1 MYNLTTNK
9 LDVSI
14 FHFKDKPIFK
24 KREPSPPP
32 SVGKNAGMLTRESAE
47 KGGFEDLR
55 QTKPSKKTLQKVEP
69 TDFNLDEQAYK
80 DLATSKQSVNSQIKP
95 PQVAPVSP

>member
-24 KREPSPPP
+24 KREASPPP
-32 SVGKNAGMLTRESAE
+32 TVGSYKGGSLSRESAN
-47 KGGFEDLR
+47 KGGFDDIR
-55 QTKPSKKTLQKVEP
+55 MTKPDKKTLQRVEA
-69 TDFNLDEQAYK
+69 TDFTINEQAYK
-80 DLATSKQSVNSQIKP
+80 DLAQSKQSVNLQ
-95 PQVAPVSP
+95 

>member
-24 KREPSPPP
+24 KREVSPPP
-32 SVGKNAGMLTRESAE
+32 SVGKTAGMMSRESLE
-47 KGGFEDLR
+47 KGGFDDL
-55 QTKPSKKTLQKVEP
+55 K
-69 TDFNLDEQAYK
+69 
-80 DLATSKQSVNSQIKP
+80 
-95 PQVAPVSP
+95 

>member
-14 FHFKDKPIFK
+14 FHFKDKPMYK

-32 SVGKNAGMLTRESAE
+32 SVGSKQGIVSRESAE

-55 QTKPSKKTLQKVEP
+55 QTKPTKKELKKVEE
-69 TDFNLDEQAYK
+69 TDFNLD
-80 DLATSKQSVNSQIKP
+80 D
-95 PQVAPVSP
+95 

>member
-1 MYNLTTNK
+1 MYTTNK

-14 FHFKDKPIFK
+14 FHFKDKPMYK

-32 SVGKNAGMLTRESAE
+32 SVGRVVARESAE

-55 QTKPSKKTLQKVEP
+55 QTKPAKKELKKVEE
-69 TDFNLDEQAYK
+69 TDFTLDDQAFK
-80 DLATSKQSVNSQIKP
+80 DLEKSKLSVNSLP
-95 PQVAPVSP
+95 